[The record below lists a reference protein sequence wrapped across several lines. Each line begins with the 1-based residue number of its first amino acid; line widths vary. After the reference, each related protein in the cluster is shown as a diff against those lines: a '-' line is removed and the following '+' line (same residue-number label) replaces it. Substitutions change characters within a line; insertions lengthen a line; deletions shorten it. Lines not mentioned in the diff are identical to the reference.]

1 MTDTTTVKPFSP
13 ALIDLGVNQLTADDD
28 AVKAR
33 RKYITGLKKRGV
45 TLKNLDAYR
54 PEFVKV
60 AFATMARNHPAQD
73 GMTMGEWLASE
84 DVKTRQGSFKSP
96 FPKRNEEGKPLKTF
110 YTKEGIQ
117 ALMRAYVSRQ
127 RKLCVKELS
136 PKTER
141 EKPAAANYY
150 KDTIKA
156 VFPIV
161 ERIGATARATDQLL
175 GLQRT
180 LRQAIDQA
188 VAIDKDAA
196 ALYTTKKK
204 KAESGNK
211 KK

>member
-1 MTDTTTVKPFSP
+1 MTDTTIVKPFSRN
-13 ALIDLGVNQLTADDD
+13 LIDLGVSQLTADDD
-28 AVKAR
+28 ALKAR
-33 RKYITGLKKRGV
+33 RAYIKGLKKRGV
-45 TLKNLDAYR
+45 TLDNLSAYR

-60 AFATMARNHPAQD
+60 ALATMARNHPAQD

-84 DVKTRQGSFKSP
+84 DVKTRQGGFKSP
-96 FPKRNEEGKPLKTF
+96 FPKRDDAGKAMKTF

-117 ALMRAYVSRQ
+117 SLIRAYVSRQ
-127 RKLCVKELS
+127 RKLCVNELS

-141 EKPAAANYY
+141 EKPAAPNYY
-150 KDTIKA
+150 KDTISA

-161 ERIGATARATDQLL
+161 ERIGATAFATDQLL

-204 KAESGNK
+204 KAEAGK